1 MSDFTTVDEILDY
14 AIGMEQKAVDLYTEI
29 ADRTDSEMSRKVF
42 LGFAAEERGHK
53 AKLEAVKAGKT
64 FVGSSKAVQDL
75 KIADYTNDIV
85 LGDQPTYEECLL
97 FAMKQEKQAF
107 RMYNDLADRAD
118 RDDLRELFL
127 SLAQEEAK
135 HKLRFEVEYDEH
147 FLTEN

>member
-1 MSDFTTVDEILDY
+1 MSDFSTVDEILDY
-14 AIGMEQKAVDLYTEI
+14 AIEMEQAAVDLYSQI
-29 ADRTDSEMSRKVF
+29 AEKAATDVARKVF

-53 AKLEAVKAGKT
+53 SKLVAVKAGKK
-64 FVGSSKAVQDL
+64 FVGSAKAVQDL

-85 LGDQPTYEECLL
+85 LSATPSYEDILL

-107 RMYNDLADRAD
+107 RMYTDLAARVD

-127 SLAQEEAK
+127 LLAQEEAK

-147 FLTEN
+147 CLTEN